1 MNKARQA
8 SRSPSSLGLGAEMFS
23 LHRLPPSL
31 PRAGAQQA
39 LPPTS
44 CPAPGSP
51 RQASSVLLWVAQSA
65 LGCTFPPCCP
75 AGPVPGEND
84 LEGRARGFRT
94 SVPSPP
100 PAHLALLRKPG
111 PSRVREGRRQQGSEG
126 QPLAQPQ
133 GRSEFPAHSPAPRKS
148 EPISLRREAS
158 GRNP

>member
-1 MNKARQA
+1 MNKARHA

-23 LHRLPPSL
+23 LHRFPTSL

-39 LPPTS
+39 LPPAS

-51 RQASSVLLWVAQSA
+51 RQASSVLVWVARSA

-75 AGPVPGEND
+75 AGPVPGEDD

-100 PAHLALLRKPG
+100 PSHLALLRKPA
-111 PSRVREGRRQQGSEG
+111 PSRVREGSEG

-133 GRSEFPAHSPAPRKS
+133 GRSEFPANSPAPRKS

-158 GRNP
+158 GGNP